1 MRWSR
6 SNKCWAREAG
16 NGTRSTK
23 PRRRYVSIAVCGRG
37 GGFDR
42 ESVRGSGA
50 VSWEVELEEDVVG
63 GRCLCDGAE

>member
-1 MRWSR
+1 MLGEGGGKWDPV
-6 SNKCWAREAG
+6 NQGAKE
-16 NGTRSTK
+16 
-23 PRRRYVSIAVCGRG
+23 VCKYCSLRKE